1 MKLKKLMEGLA
12 WEREPGKPL
21 PTLKDVAG
29 KHQQNEMRPPG
40 NLTRSVDHSTMK
52 LKSDIAKKWED
63 GEDMEDDLVQWFDAS
78 VKASGPDLGEE
89 LIYRLESTLE
99 RFEKINDA
107 YLK

>member
-1 MKLKKLMEGLA
+1 MNLAKKYKQLFEGKVKSNDTALIK
-12 WEREPGKPL
+12 EGK
-21 PTLKDVAG
+21 KI
-29 KHQQNEMRPPG
+29 NEMRPPG
-40 NLTRSVDHSTMK
+40 NLTRTVDHTTMN

-89 LIYRLESTLE
+89 LIYRLESTLK

-107 YLK
+107 YLR

>member
-1 MKLKKLMEGLA
+1 MKLKDLLNKGQKA
-12 WEREPGKPL
+12 I
-21 PTLKDVAG
+21 
-29 KHQQNEMRPPG
+29 NEMRPPG
-40 NLTRSVDHSTMK
+40 NLTRTVDHSTMK

-89 LIYRLESTLE
+89 LIYRLESTLK

-107 YLK
+107 YLQ